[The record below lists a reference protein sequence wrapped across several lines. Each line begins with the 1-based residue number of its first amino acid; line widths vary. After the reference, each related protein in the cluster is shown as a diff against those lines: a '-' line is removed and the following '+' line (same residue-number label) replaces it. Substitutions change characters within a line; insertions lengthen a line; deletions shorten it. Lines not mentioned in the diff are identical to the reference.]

1 MLNGLMKH
9 YKNKRSYFM
18 NTKVVYSAIMDT
30 GHYTLNEPTVDN
42 PDWDL
47 ICFTTNKSLKSKKW
61 RIIQVRKPPNISQVK
76 LARRYKMLAHNY
88 LSNYD
93 VSLWLDAKFT
103 INQDLNKFADNNL
116 KNFDI
121 AIMNHNKRNNI
132 FDEAETLKAK
142 NFKDNFDVIKE
153 IDEQINR
160 YKLEGYPSNR
170 KLLLSSGIL
179 LRKHNSPQVIRVMEL
194 WWKEILKS
202 SQRDMLS
209 LPYVLWI
216 LKNKNVAISLNI
228 LDFKKTYESFMNRK
242 K

>member
-1 MLNGLMKH
+1 MI
-9 YKNKRSYFM
+9 SD
-18 NTKVVYSAIMDT
+18 TKI
-30 GHYTLNEPTVDN
+30 
-42 PDWDL
+42 
-47 ICFTTNKSLKSKKW
+47 
-61 RIIQVRKPPNISQVK
+61 NI
-76 LARRYKMLAHNY
+76 
-88 LSNYD
+88 
-93 VSLWLDAKFT
+93 
-103 INQDLNKFADNNL
+103 ADNNL